1 MAKVQAKMATEVAL
15 DLVQASTAIKNLTS
29 AVSSSTSAWKAQ
41 EAYLR
46 SVGDS
51 AGAARAKYTGLG
63 EAMDAQRRK
72 IEALQDKQR
81 SMTSMTSESATKYL
95 KLKRQIDATQEA
107 MSKLDT
113 STEAGKAAEKSMQA
127 TIEQL
132 TAQQSKL
139 KVGTVDSAR
148 QYLNFGKQIDRAKA
162 KLASMAA
169 QRQRAAQQIAVEDS
183 GVKKLSSSMRVQEG
197 LVSATVERL
206 KAQGQSYQ
214 ALQTSLNGA
223 RQKLNSLTE
232 IQRREITLLNQTKQR
247 FGEDSEQ
254 YARNAT
260 RVQEL
265 GTKIQETRQRVSE
278 LNDQMKRTPS
288 GWLGRVSS
296 RLDSIQGKADRVST
310 SFGRIFGAT
319 AAANM
324 FTGALANIQGRL
336 VDLVKAGADY
346 NIEQNKMNATWS
358 TLTGSAKK
366 AGPMVDS
373 INKMSQAT
381 GQSVDVVNELEQGF
395 YHLHSS
401 KSQADSLTSSMLNM
415 ADAVGLNGDQIKAV
429 EQDMVHGMA
438 TGKITQGELNQIGQY
453 FPMIDEAMAKHFHT
467 SVAGMRQ
474 MAKAGKITSKDLQ
487 EVFTSLGN
495 GKYKE
500 AADNMMNSYFGVFRT
515 IRARTPQLVGDIT
528 KPFMKISNPFLKSVR
543 NWVNDK
549 STDTEFTR
557 LGNQMARSMNQ
568 IISAFGGSNISA
580 TKLMDNAIRGLTNG
594 VRRFGDIVASH
605 HTQIAN
611 FFQAFKAGSVAQAKL
626 FAAVFVDL
634 SKVLL
639 PVLDTMARFPK
650 TSAAL
655 ITSFLL
661 ASRAIR
667 TLQAGIKGLETLKA
681 TGELIKGFSERLRKI
696 PNKKTT
702 KVEAKTLSA
711 DRQITTTKDKIKL
724 LPNSKNTN
732 LTVSNAK
739 ANAQIVNTNRNL
751 SRIPRSKMIGVSA
764 NVINAERN
772 ITNVRTKI
780 NGVPK
785 TVQIIAKA
793 NTAGAASNINN
804 IGASSRRSANI
815 ARTSFGIIGSS
826 AKMASVGLDL
836 IGGPAGAIMLA
847 VQGFQ
852 LLYQH
857 SAKFRKFV
865 NGIVSGAMKVGKTL
879 VSGIGGAITKTVGFV
894 KNNWKEVGLYLVN
907 PVAGALNS
915 LYKHN
920 TRFRKFTN
928 DIVSSAKS
936 MASKAGRWFGN
947 MASSAG
953 KHISR
958 MAQSARRGWNNMNR
972 SAQQSSQR
980 QIRLHNQMAQRNQ
993 RSAQQMWTRLSR
1005 LCIQG
1010 WNQSNRLTRQG
1021 VQREIQAHR
1030 TMGTRVISFNTQLWN
1045 RSRQLFT
1052 KGWNDLRNST
1062 RNGTNRVNNEFNRM
1076 RITIGRH
1083 AQRAMTDASN
1093 HFRNGY
1099 RNIQNDTNRWGN
1111 QLGNLWNNTRNNIGN
1126 IGQILSQNSQ
1136 NIFKDMHGRLNDL
1149 TNNGLNQMSDFWHNR
1164 LTGIANI
1171 ITDVGG
1177 TIHNNF
1183 VNMLH
1188 NLAKPFEALINGIK
1202 DGVNWILDHVG
1213 GDGKL
1218 GGFTFNAF
1226 AAGSN
1231 GPIDKDQIAL
1241 LNDAPGSH
1249 YQEMV
1254 HRKATG
1260 ETFMLPAKRNMLFPL
1275 QQGDE
1280 VLDGE
1285 RAHKLA
1291 TMVQMPVPHAGG
1303 AIGNFFGG
1311 IFDKVGDM
1319 ADDAMDWVDK
1329 ALKNVVEFGTELFG
1343 HFVSKVAPKSSD
1355 SINLGLKSDLPGFYA
1370 RQLQAWMKK
1379 QLESMNADA
1388 QGYVS
1393 KEKFAQIARHAASL
1407 MHQTLS
1413 DGDIDHLYWQGN
1425 VESGDGANMG
1435 AGVDDH
1441 DGTGRPLGFYQ
1452 YKLRT
1457 WNSWAVPG
1465 HTKIMSILDQTM
1477 AVLNDSNWR
1486 SDLAPI
1492 GTRRGWGPTG
1502 HKMFANGGITT
1513 TPSIFGEAGA
1523 EMAIPLDTMKS
1534 TRAWQLMRQVVDYYA
1549 GSSNQNT
1556 QVVNQTDL
1564 TPLEKRFDEAL
1575 AQNQQLINL
1584 IDKLIGVTDS
1594 ANNPTARYRRTQHD
1608 INMAQAQSLGG

>member
-1 MAKVQAKMATEVAL
+1 MILMVAKVQARMATEVAL

-29 AVSSSTSAWKAQ
+29 AVSSATSSWKAQ

-95 KLKRQIDATQEA
+95 KLKKQIDATQEA

-127 TIEQL
+127 TIDQL

-162 KLASMAA
+162 KLSSMAA
-169 QRQRAAQQIAVEDS
+169 QQQRAAQQMAVEDS
-183 GVKKLSSSMRVQEG
+183 GVRKLSSSMRVQEG

-223 RQKLNSLTE
+223 RQKLSSLTE

-247 FGEDSEQ
+247 FGENSEQ

-568 IISAFGGSNISA
+568 IISAFGGSKISA

-611 FFQAFKAGSVAQAKL
+611 FFQAFKAGSAAQAKL

-655 ITSFLL
+655 VTSFLL
-661 ASRAIR
+661 ASRAVR
-667 TLQAGIKGLETLKA
+667 TLQAGIKGLETLKIA
-681 TGELIKGFSERLRKI
+681 SQAIGKFSSRVK
-696 PNKKTT
+696 
-702 KVEAKTLSA
+702 
-711 DRQITTTKDKIKL
+711 
-724 LPNSKNTN
+724 
-732 LTVSNAK
+732 
-739 ANAQIVNTNRNL
+739 
-751 SRIPRSKMIGVSA
+751 RIPTRHITKMQVD
-764 NVINAERN
+764 
-772 ITNVRTKI
+772 
-780 NGVPK
+780 
-785 TVQIIAKA
+785 
-793 NTAGAASNINN
+793 
-804 IGASSRRSANI
+804 GASSTRDLQNFSRRVDRIPKTKTTTLRANTSQ
-815 ARTSFGIIGSS
+815 AVSNVTRVGTASRTAATLSRSSFSIIGTS
-826 AKMASVGLDL
+826 ARIASTGLSL

-865 NGIVSGAMKVGKTL
+865 NGIVSSA
-879 VSGIGGAITKTVGFV
+879 
-894 KNNWKEVGLYLVN
+894 
-907 PVAGALNS
+907 
-915 LYKHN
+915 
-920 TRFRKFTN
+920 RK
-928 DIVSSAKS
+928 
-936 MASKAGRWFGN
+936 MASSVGRWFGN
-947 MASSAG
+947 MAKSAG
-953 KHISR
+953 KHINN
-958 MAQSARRGWNNMNR
+958 MARSAKRGWNQINR
-972 SAQQSSQR
+972 TSQQSSQR
-980 QIRLHNQMAQRNQ
+980 EIRLHNQMARRNQ
-993 RSAQQMWTRLSR
+993 QSARQMWNRLRRSWS
-1005 LCIQG
+1005 QG
-1010 WNQSNRLTRQG
+1010 WNRNNQLTRRG
-1021 VQREIQAHR
+1021 VQQQLQNHR
-1030 TMGTRVISFNTQLWN
+1030 LMSTRIILFNTQLW
-1045 RSRQLFT
+1045 RKSQQAFGRGWRYLQRSSRQ
-1052 KGWNDLRNST
+1052 
-1062 RNGTNRVNNEFNRM
+1062 GTNRVNNEFNRM
-1076 RITIGRH
+1076 RISVG
-1083 AQRAMTDASN
+1083 QRAEQAMRDASVR
-1093 HFRNGY
+1093 FRNGY
-1099 RNIQNDTNRWGN
+1099 RDIQTGTSNWRSRMGS
-1111 QLGNLWNNTRNNIGN
+1111 LWNNTRETIGNLANNIRSDSTN
-1126 IGQILSQNSQ
+1126 KFS
-1136 NIFKDMHGRLNDL
+1136 DMHGKLNDL
-1149 TNNGLNQMSDFWHNR
+1149 TNNGLNQMSSFWHDR

-1171 ITDVGG
+1171 ISNVGG
-1177 TIHNNF
+1177 TIHSNF

-1188 NLAKPFEALINGIK
+1188 GLAKPFEGLINGIK
-1202 DGVNWILDHVG
+1202 DGVNWILDKVG

-1226 AAGSN
+1226 AKGTN

-1241 LNDAPGSH
+1241 LNDAPGSN

-1291 TMVQMPVPHAGG
+1291 TMVQMPIPHAGG
-1303 AIGNFFGG
+1303 AVGDFFSGV
-1311 IFDKVGDM
+1311 FDKVGD
-1319 ADDAMDWVDK
+1319 AVDDAADWVDK
-1329 ALKNVVEFGTELFG
+1329 ALKNVVEFGTELFA
-1343 HFVSKVAPKSSD
+1343 HFVSKVSPKSSD
-1355 SINLGLKSDLPGFYA
+1355 SLNLGLKGDLPGFYA
-1370 RQLQAWMKK
+1370 RHLQAWIKK
-1379 QLESMNADA
+1379 QLEAMNADA

-1407 MHQTLS
+1407 MHQSLS

-1492 GTRRGWGPTG
+1492 GVKRGWGPTG
-1502 HKMFANGGITT
+1502 HKLFANGGIATV
-1513 TPSIFGEAGA
+1513 PSIFGEAGA

>member
-81 SMTSMTSESATKYL
+81 SMTSMTSESAAKYL

-113 STEAGKAAEKSMQA
+113 STEAGKTAEKSMQA

-169 QRQRAAQQIAVEDS
+169 QQQRAAQQMAVEDS
-183 GVKKLSSSMRVQEG
+183 GVRKLSSSMRVQEG

-247 FGEDSEQ
+247 FGENSEQ

-265 GTKIQETRQRVSE
+265 GTKIQETRQHISE
-278 LNDQMKRTPS
+278 LNEQMKRTPS

-515 IRARTPQLVGDIT
+515 IRARTPQLIGDIT
-528 KPFMKISNPFLKSVR
+528 KPFMSISNPFLKSVR

-580 TKLMDNAIRGLTNG
+580 TKLMDNAIRGLTSG

-611 FFQAFKAGSVAQAKL
+611 FFQAFKAGSAAQAKL

-655 ITSFLL
+655 VTSFLL
-661 ASRAIR
+661 ASRAVR
-667 TLQAGIKGLETLKA
+667 TLQAGIKGLETLKIA
-681 TGELIKGFSERLRKI
+681 SQAIGKFSSRVK
-696 PNKKTT
+696 
-702 KVEAKTLSA
+702 
-711 DRQITTTKDKIKL
+711 
-724 LPNSKNTN
+724 
-732 LTVSNAK
+732 
-739 ANAQIVNTNRNL
+739 
-751 SRIPRSKMIGVSA
+751 RIPTRHITKMQVD
-764 NVINAERN
+764 
-772 ITNVRTKI
+772 
-780 NGVPK
+780 
-785 TVQIIAKA
+785 
-793 NTAGAASNINN
+793 
-804 IGASSRRSANI
+804 GASSTRDLQNFSRRVDRIPKTKTTTLRANTSQ
-815 ARTSFGIIGSS
+815 AVSNVTRVGTASRTAATLSRSSFSIIGTS
-826 AKMASVGLDL
+826 ARIASTGLSL

-865 NGIVSGAMKVGKTL
+865 NGIVSGAMKAGKVL
-879 VSGIGGAITKTVGFV
+879 VSGIGGAVTKSISFV
-894 KNNWKEVGLYLVN
+894 KNNWKEIGLYLVN
-907 PVAGALNS
+907 PVAGAINS

-920 TRFRKFTN
+920 AKFRKFTN
-928 DIVSSAKS
+928 DIVNSAKS
-936 MASKAGRWFGN
+936 MAGKAGRWFGN
-947 MASSAG
+947 MAKSAG
-953 KHISR
+953 KHISN
-958 MAQSARRGWNNMNR
+958 MARSAKRGWNQINR
-972 SAQQSSQR
+972 TSQQSSQLE
-980 QIRLHNQMAQRNQ
+980 IRLHNQMARRNQ
-993 RSAQQMWTRLSR
+993 QSARQMWNRLRRSWS
-1005 LCIQG
+1005 QG
-1010 WNQSNRLTRQG
+1010 WNRNNQLTRRG
-1021 VQREIQAHR
+1021 VQQQLQNHR
-1030 TMGTRVISFNTQLWN
+1030 LMSTRIILFNTQLW
-1045 RSRQLFT
+1045 RKSQQAFGRGWRYLQRSSRQ
-1052 KGWNDLRNST
+1052 
-1062 RNGTNRVNNEFNRM
+1062 GTNWVNNEFNRM
-1076 RITIGRH
+1076 RISVG
-1083 AQRAMTDASN
+1083 QRAEQAMRDASVR
-1093 HFRNGY
+1093 FRNGY
-1099 RNIQNDTNRWGN
+1099 RDIQTGTSNWRSRMGS
-1111 QLGNLWNNTRNNIGN
+1111 LWNNTRETIGNLANNIRSDSTN
-1126 IGQILSQNSQ
+1126 KFS
-1136 NIFKDMHGRLNDL
+1136 DMHGKLNDL
-1149 TNNGLNQMSDFWHNR
+1149 TNNGLNQMSSFWHDR
-1164 LTGIANI
+1164 LTGIADI
-1171 ITDVGG
+1171 ISNVGG
-1177 TIHNNF
+1177 TIHSNF

-1188 NLAKPFEALINGIK
+1188 GLAKPFEGLINGIK
-1202 DGVNWILDHVG
+1202 DGVNWILDKVG

-1226 AAGSN
+1226 AKGTN

-1285 RAHKLA
+1285 RSHKLA
-1291 TMVQMPVPHAGG
+1291 NMIKMPVPHAGG
-1303 AIGNFFGG
+1303 AIGNFFGN
-1311 IFDKVGDM
+1311 IFDKVGDA

-1329 ALKNVVEFGTELFG
+1329 ALKNIVEFGAELFG
-1343 HFVSKVAPKSSD
+1343 HFVSKVSPKSSD
-1355 SINLGLKSDLPGFYA
+1355 SLNLGLKGDLPGFYA
-1370 RQLQAWMKK
+1370 RHLQAWMKK
-1379 QLESMNADA
+1379 QLEAMNADA

-1407 MHQTLS
+1407 MHQSLS

-1452 YKLRT
+1452 YKLKT

-1465 HTKIMSILDQTM
+1465 YTKIMSILDQTM
-1477 AVLNDSNWR
+1477 AVLNDSDWR

-1502 HKMFANGGITT
+1502 HKMFADGGIAT

-1608 INMAQAQSLGG
+1608 INMAQAQSLGGY

>member
-29 AVSSSTSAWKAQ
+29 AVSSSTSAWKSQ

-95 KLKRQIDATQEA
+95 KLKKQIDATQEA

-127 TIEQL
+127 TIDQL

-162 KLASMAA
+162 KLSSMAA
-169 QRQRAAQQIAVEDS
+169 QQQRAAQQMAVEDS
-183 GVKKLSSSMRVQEG
+183 GVRKLSSSMRVQEG

-247 FGEDSEQ
+247 FGENSEQ

-515 IRARTPQLVGDIT
+515 IRARTPQLIGDIT
-528 KPFMKISNPFLKSVR
+528 KPFMSISNPFLKSVR

-655 ITSFLL
+655 VTSFLL
-661 ASRAIR
+661 ASRAVR
-667 TLQAGIKGLETLKA
+667 TLQAGIKGLETLKIA
-681 TGELIKGFSERLRKI
+681 
-696 PNKKTT
+696 
-702 KVEAKTLSA
+702 
-711 DRQITTTKDKIKL
+711 
-724 LPNSKNTN
+724 SKAIGKFGSR
-732 LTVSNAK
+732 VK
-739 ANAQIVNTNRNL
+739 
-751 SRIPRSKMIGVSA
+751 RIPTRHVTKMQVD
-764 NVINAERN
+764 
-772 ITNVRTKI
+772 
-780 NGVPK
+780 
-785 TVQIIAKA
+785 
-793 NTAGAASNINN
+793 
-804 IGASSRRSANI
+804 GASSTRDLQSFSRRVDRIPKTKTTTLRANTSQ
-815 ARTSFGIIGSS
+815 AVSNVTRVGTASRTAATLSRSSFSIIGTS
-826 AKMASVGLDL
+826 ARIASTGLSL

-865 NGIVSGAMKVGKTL
+865 NGIVSGARKM
-879 VSGIGGAITKTVGFV
+879 
-894 KNNWKEVGLYLVN
+894 
-907 PVAGALNS
+907 AGN
-915 LYKHN
+915 
-920 TRFRKFTN
+920 
-928 DIVSSAKS
+928 V
-936 MASKAGRWFGN
+936 GRWFVN
-947 MASSAG
+947 MAKSAG
-953 KHISR
+953 KHISN
-958 MAQSARRGWNNMNR
+958 MARSAKRGWNQMNR
-972 SAQQSSQR
+972 TSQQSSQR
-980 QIRLHNQMAQRNQ
+980 EIRLHNQMARRNQ
-993 RSAQQMWTRLSR
+993 QSARQMWNRLRRSWF
-1005 LCIQG
+1005 QG
-1010 WNQSNRLTRQG
+1010 WNRNNQLTRRG
-1021 VQREIQAHR
+1021 VQQQLQNHR
-1030 TMGTRVISFNTQLWN
+1030 LMSTRIILFNTQLW
-1045 RSRQLFT
+1045 RKSQQAFGRGWRYLQRSSRQ
-1052 KGWNDLRNST
+1052 
-1062 RNGTNRVNNEFNRM
+1062 GTNRVNNEFNRM
-1076 RITIGRH
+1076 RISVG
-1083 AQRAMTDASN
+1083 QRAEQAMRDASVR
-1093 HFRNGY
+1093 FRNGY
-1099 RNIQNDTNRWGN
+1099 RDIQTGTSNWRSRMGS
-1111 QLGNLWNNTRNNIGN
+1111 LWNNTRETIGNLANNIRSDSTN
-1126 IGQILSQNSQ
+1126 KFS
-1136 NIFKDMHGRLNDL
+1136 DMHGKLNDL
-1149 TNNGLNQMSDFWHNR
+1149 TNNGLNQMSSFWHDR
-1164 LTGIANI
+1164 LTGIADI
-1171 ITDVGG
+1171 ISNVGG
-1177 TIHNNF
+1177 TIHSNF

-1188 NLAKPFEALINGIK
+1188 GLAKPFEGLINGIK
-1202 DGVNWILDHVG
+1202 DGVNWILDKVG

-1226 AAGSN
+1226 AKGTN

-1241 LNDAPGSH
+1241 LNDANGSN

-1254 HRKATG
+1254 HRKSTG
-1260 ETFMLPAKRNMLFPL
+1260 ETFMLPAKRNILFPL

-1291 TMVQMPVPHAGG
+1291 TMIQMPIPHAGG
-1303 AIGNFFGG
+1303 AVGSFFSG
-1311 IFDKVGDM
+1311 IFNSVGD
-1319 ADDAMDWVDK
+1319 AVDDAMDWVDK
-1329 ALKNVVEFGTELFG
+1329 ALKNVVEFGTEMFS
-1343 HFVSKVAPKSSD
+1343 HFVAKVSPKSTD
-1355 SINLGLKSDLPGFYA
+1355 SVNNGLKVNLPGFYA
-1370 RQLQAWMKK
+1370 RHLQAWLKK
-1379 QLESMNADA
+1379 QLEQMQDDNGDAITPEMIRKAAAKVHEHVTDSEIQRIINVAVHESNNRSKGVENDWDSNAKA
-1388 QGYVS
+1388 GTPS
-1393 KEKFAQIARHAASL
+1393 K
-1407 MHQTLS
+1407 
-1413 DGDIDHLYWQGN
+1413 
-1425 VESGDGANMG
+1425 
-1435 AGVDDH
+1435 GVLQFIQPTFDK
-1441 DGTGRPLGFYQ
+1441 Y
-1452 YKLRT
+1452 
-1457 WNSWAVPG
+1457 AVKG
-1465 HTKIMSILDQTM
+1465 HHNIWKAFDQVL
-1477 AVLNDSNWR
+1477 ALLNDSNWR
-1486 SDLAPI
+1486 SDI
-1492 GTRRGWGPTG
+1492 HTGGWGPTG
-1502 HKMFANGGITT
+1502 APRGFANGGIAT

-1608 INMAQAQSLGG
+1608 INMAQAQSLGGY

>member
-81 SMTSMTSESATKYL
+81 SMTSMTSESAAKYL
-95 KLKRQIDATQEA
+95 KLKKQIDATQEA

-139 KVGTVDSAR
+139 NVGTVDSAR

-169 QRQRAAQQIAVEDS
+169 QQQRAAQQMAVEDS

-223 RQKLNSLTE
+223 RQKLSSLTE
-232 IQRREITLLNQTKQR
+232 IQRREIALLDQTKQR
-247 FGEDSEQ
+247 FGENSEQ

-265 GTKIQETRQRVSE
+265 GTKIQETRQRISE
-278 LNDQMKRTPS
+278 LNEQMRRTPS
-288 GWLGRVSS
+288 GWLGKVSS

-324 FTGALANIQGRL
+324 FTSALANVQGRL

-346 NIEQNKMNATWS
+346 NVEQNKMNATWS

-381 GQSVDVVNELEQGF
+381 GQSVDIVNELEQGF

-415 ADAVGLNGDQIKAV
+415 ADAVGLSGDQIKAV

-515 IRARTPQLVGDIT
+515 IRSRTPQLIGDIT
-528 KPFMKISNPFLKSVR
+528 KPFMSISNPFLKSVR

-549 STDTEFTR
+549 STDAEFTR

-568 IISAFGGSNISA
+568 IISAFGGSNISS
-580 TKLMDNAIRGLTNG
+580 TKLMDNAIRGLTDG

-611 FFQAFKAGSVAQAKL
+611 FFKAFKAGSAAQAKL

-634 SKVLL
+634 SKVML

-661 ASRAIR
+661 ASRAVR
-667 TLQAGIKGLETLKA
+667 TLQAGIKGLETLKIA
-681 TGELIKGFSERLRKI
+681 SQAIGNFSNRVKRI
-696 PNKKTT
+696 PNRHVT
-702 KVEAKTLSA
+702 KMQV
-711 DRQITTTKDKIKL
+711 D
-724 LPNSKNTN
+724 
-732 LTVSNAK
+732 
-739 ANAQIVNTNRNL
+739 
-751 SRIPRSKMIGVSA
+751 
-764 NVINAERN
+764 
-772 ITNVRTKI
+772 
-780 NGVPK
+780 
-785 TVQIIAKA
+785 
-793 NTAGAASNINN
+793 
-804 IGASSRRSANI
+804 GASSTRDLQNFSRRVDRIPKAKTTTLHANTSQ
-815 ARTSFGIIGSS
+815 AVTNVTRVGTASRTAATLSRTSFSIIGTS
-826 AKMASVGLDL
+826 ARIASTGLSL
-836 IGGPAGAIMLA
+836 IGGPAGAIML
-847 VQGFQ
+847 VIQGFQ

-865 NGIVSGAMKVGKTL
+865 DGIAN
-879 VSGIGGAITKTVGFV
+879 A
-894 KNNWKEVGLYLVN
+894 
-907 PVAGALNS
+907 
-915 LYKHN
+915 
-920 TRFRKFTN
+920 
-928 DIVSSAKS
+928 AKS
-936 MASKAGRWFGN
+936 MAGKVGRWFGN
-947 MASSAG
+947 MATSAG
-953 KHISR
+953 KHINR
-958 MAQSARRGWNNMNR
+958 MAQSAKRGWNNMNR
-972 SAQQSSQR
+972 TSQQSSQR
-980 QIRLHNQMAQRNQ
+980 EIRLHNQMAQRNQ
-993 RSAQQMWTRLSR
+993 RAAQQMWSRLSR
-1005 LCIQG
+1005 SWLQG
-1010 WNQSNRLTRQG
+1010 WNLNNRLTRQG
-1021 VQREIQAHR
+1021 VQQQIQQHR
-1030 TMGTRVISFNTQLWN
+1030 TMSTRIAVFNTQLWN
-1045 RSRQLFT
+1045 RSRQAFT

-1062 RNGTNRVNNEFNRM
+1062 RNGTNNINNEFNRM
-1076 RITIGRH
+1076 KVAVG
-1083 AQRAMTDASN
+1083 QRAQQAMNDAKN
-1093 HFRNGY
+1093 HFQRGY
-1099 RNIQNDTNRWGN
+1099 SDIKSNTSGWRGDMANIWSDARGKISNIADNLRGDATNKF
-1111 QLGNLWNNTRNNIGN
+1111 
-1126 IGQILSQNSQ
+1126 S
-1136 NIFKDMHGRLNDL
+1136 DMHSKLNDL
-1149 TNNGLNQMSDFWHNR
+1149 TNGGLGKMEDAWHNR
-1164 LTGIANI
+1164 LEGIAEVVTNS
-1171 ITDVGG
+1171 GG
-1177 TIHNNF
+1177 HIFNQFKN
-1183 VNMLH
+1183 VLN
-1188 NLAKPFEALINGIK
+1188 NLAKPFESLINGIK

-1218 GGFTFNAF
+1218 GSFSFPGFANGT
-1226 AAGSN
+1226 N
-1231 GPIDKDQIAL
+1231 GPIEKDQLAL

-1254 HRKATG
+1254 HRASTG

-1275 QQGDE
+1275 QKGDE

-1285 RAHKLA
+1285 RSHQLA
-1291 TMVQMPVPHAGG
+1291 TMIQMPIPHANG
-1303 AIGNFFGG
+1303 AIGDFFSGLWNG
-1311 IFDKVGDM
+1311 AKELEDIAED
-1319 ADDAMDWVDK
+1319 
-1329 ALKNVVEFGTELFG
+1329 ALKNVVGFGKSLFT
-1343 HFVSKVAPKSSD
+1343 HFVANVTPKSTD
-1355 SINLGLKSDLPGFYA
+1355 SLNGGLKLNLPGFYA
-1370 RQLQAWMKK
+1370 EHLKEWMKK
-1379 QLESMNADA
+1379 QLDDLGSDTPKNGNWAPVVKKALRKNGLPDSEAYVNAWLKQIQTESGGNPKAV
-1388 QGYVS
+1388 QGN
-1393 KEKFAQIARHAASL
+1393 I
-1407 MHQTLS
+1407 
-1413 DGDIDHLYWQGN
+1413 GDIN
-1425 VESGDGANMG
+1425 NATGDLAKGLVQTISATFN
-1435 AGVDDH
+1435 A
-1441 DGTGRPLGFYQ
+1441 
-1452 YKLRT
+1452 YKF
-1457 WNSWAVPG
+1457 PG
-1465 HTKIMSILDQTM
+1465 HGNIFNGYDNL
-1477 AVLNDSNWR
+1477 
-1486 SDLAPI
+1486 LAGIAYAKAKYGASGMLSVI
-1492 GTRRGWGPTG
+1492 GHG
-1502 HKMFANGGITT
+1502 HGYANGGIAT

-1534 TRAWQLMRQVVDYYA
+1534 TRAWQLMKQVVDYYA
-1549 GSSNQNT
+1549 GSSNQST

-1564 TPLEKRFDEAL
+1564 TPLEKRFDAAL
-1575 AQNQQLINL
+1575 AQNQQLISL
-1584 IDKLIGVTDS
+1584 IEQLIGVADS
-1594 ANNPTARYRRTQHD
+1594 ANNPTARYRRTQRD
-1608 INMAQAQSLGG
+1608 INLAQAQSLTGI

>member
-51 AGAARAKYTGLG
+51 AGAARAKYNGLG

-81 SMTSMTSESATKYL
+81 SMTSMTSESAAKYL
-95 KLKRQIDATQEA
+95 KLKKQIDATQEA

-139 KVGTVDSAR
+139 NVGTVDSAR

-169 QRQRAAQQIAVEDS
+169 QQQRAAQQMAVEDS

-223 RQKLNSLTE
+223 RQKLSSLTE
-232 IQRREITLLNQTKQR
+232 IQRREIALLDQTKQR
-247 FGEDSEQ
+247 FGENSEQ

-265 GTKIQETRQRVSE
+265 GTKIQETRQRISE
-278 LNDQMKRTPS
+278 LNEQMRRTPS
-288 GWLGRVSS
+288 GWLGKVSS

-324 FTGALANIQGRL
+324 FTGALANVQGRL

-381 GQSVDVVNELEQGF
+381 GQSVDIVNELEQGF

-415 ADAVGLNGDQIKAV
+415 ADAVGLSGDQIKAV

-515 IRARTPQLVGDIT
+515 IRSRTPQLIGDIT
-528 KPFMKISNPFLKSVR
+528 KPFMSISNPFLKSVR

-549 STDTEFTR
+549 STDAEFTR

-568 IISAFGGSNISA
+568 IISAFGGSNISS

-611 FFQAFKAGSVAQAKL
+611 FFKAFKAGSAAQAKL

-634 SKVLL
+634 SKVML

-661 ASRAIR
+661 ASRAVR
-667 TLQAGIKGLETLKA
+667 TLQAGIKGLETLKIA
-681 TGELIKGFSERLRKI
+681 SQAIGNFSNRVKRI
-696 PNKKTT
+696 PNRHVT
-702 KVEAKTLSA
+702 KMQVDGASSTRDLQNFSRRV
-711 DRQITTTKDKIKL
+711 D
-724 LPNSKNTN
+724 
-732 LTVSNAK
+732 
-739 ANAQIVNTNRNL
+739 
-751 SRIPRSKMIGVSA
+751 RIPRSK
-764 NVINAERN
+764 
-772 ITNVRTKI
+772 TTTVR
-780 NGVPK
+780 
-785 TVQIIAKA
+785 A
-793 NTAGAASNINN
+793 NTTAATNN
-804 IGASSRRSANI
+804 IQKVGTT
-815 ARTSFGIIGSS
+815 ARTASITSKLSFATIGTA
-826 AKMASVGLDL
+826 AKT
-836 IGGPAGAIMLA
+836 AGTTISLAFRANPLGMIVTGVQLAIA
-847 VQGFQ
+847 AFQ
-852 LLYQH
+852 FLYQH
-857 SAKFRKFV
+857 SAKFRKFT
-865 NGIVSGAMKVGKTL
+865 NGIV
-879 VSGIGGAITKTVGFV
+879 
-894 KNNWKEVGLYLVN
+894 N
-907 PVAGALNS
+907 
-915 LYKHN
+915 
-920 TRFRKFTN
+920 
-928 DIVSSAKS
+928 SAKS
-936 MASKAGRWFGN
+936 MAGKVGRWFGN

-953 KHISR
+953 KHINR
-958 MAQSARRGWNNMNR
+958 MAQSAKRGWNNMNR
-972 SAQQSSQR
+972 TSQQSSQR
-980 QIRLHNQMAQRNQ
+980 EIRLHNQMAQRNQ
-993 RSAQQMWTRLSR
+993 RAAQQMWSRLSR
-1005 LCIQG
+1005 SWIQG
-1010 WNQSNRLTRQG
+1010 WNLNNRLTRQG
-1021 VQREIQAHR
+1021 VQQQIQQHR
-1030 TMGTRVISFNTQLWN
+1030 TMSTRIAVFNTQLWN
-1045 RSRQLFT
+1045 RSRQAFT

-1062 RNGTNRVNNEFNRM
+1062 RNGTNNINNEFNRM
-1076 RITIGRH
+1076 KVAVG
-1083 AQRAMTDASN
+1083 QRAQQAMNDAKN
-1093 HFRNGY
+1093 HFQRGY
-1099 RNIQNDTNRWGN
+1099 SDIKSNTSGWRGDMANIWSDTRGKISNIAD
-1111 QLGNLWNNTRNNIGN
+1111 NLRGDATNKFSN
-1126 IGQILSQNSQ
+1126 
-1136 NIFKDMHGRLNDL
+1136 MHSKLNDL
-1149 TNNGLNQMSDFWHNR
+1149 TNGGLGKMEDAWHNR
-1164 LTGIANI
+1164 LEGIAEVVTNS
-1171 ITDVGG
+1171 GG
-1177 TIHNNF
+1177 HIFNQFKN
-1183 VNMLH
+1183 VLN
-1188 NLAKPFEALINGIK
+1188 NLAKPFESLINGIK

-1218 GGFTFNAF
+1218 GSFSFPGFANGT
-1226 AAGSN
+1226 N
-1231 GPIDKDQIAL
+1231 GPIEKDQLAL

-1254 HRKATG
+1254 HRASTG

-1275 QQGDE
+1275 QKGDE

-1285 RAHKLA
+1285 RSHKLA
-1291 TMVQMPVPHAGG
+1291 TMMQMPIPHANG
-1303 AIGNFFGG
+1303 AIGDFFSGLWNG
-1311 IFDKVGDM
+1311 AKELEDIAED
-1319 ADDAMDWVDK
+1319 
-1329 ALKNVVEFGTELFG
+1329 ALKNVVGFGKSLFT
-1343 HFVSKVAPKSSD
+1343 HFVANVTPKSTD
-1355 SINLGLKSDLPGFYA
+1355 SLNGGLKLNLPGFYA
-1370 RQLQAWMKK
+1370 EHLKEWMKK
-1379 QLESMNADA
+1379 QLDDLGSDTPKNGNWAPVVKKALRKNGLPDSEAYVNAWLKQIQTESGGNPKAV
-1388 QGYVS
+1388 QGN
-1393 KEKFAQIARHAASL
+1393 I
-1407 MHQTLS
+1407 
-1413 DGDIDHLYWQGN
+1413 GDIN
-1425 VESGDGANMG
+1425 NATGDLAKGLVQTISATFN
-1435 AGVDDH
+1435 A
-1441 DGTGRPLGFYQ
+1441 
-1452 YKLRT
+1452 YKF
-1457 WNSWAVPG
+1457 PG
-1465 HTKIMSILDQTM
+1465 HGNIFNGYDNL
-1477 AVLNDSNWR
+1477 
-1486 SDLAPI
+1486 LAGIAYAKAKYGASGMLSVI
-1492 GTRRGWGPTG
+1492 GHG
-1502 HKMFANGGITT
+1502 HGYANGGIAT

-1534 TRAWQLMRQVVDYYA
+1534 TRAWQLMKQVVDYYA
-1549 GSSNQNT
+1549 GSSNQST

-1564 TPLEKRFDEAL
+1564 TPLEKRFDAAL

-1584 IDKLIGVTDS
+1584 IEQLIGVTDS
-1594 ANNPTARYRRTQHD
+1594 ANNPTARYRRTQRD
-1608 INMAQAQSLGG
+1608 INLAQAQSLTGI

>member
-46 SVGDS
+46 SVGDY
-51 AGAARAKYTGLG
+51 AGAARAKYNGLG

-81 SMTSMTSESATKYL
+81 SMTSMTSESAAKYL

-113 STEAGKAAEKSMQA
+113 STKAGKAAEKSMQA
-127 TIEQL
+127 TIEEL

-148 QYLNFGKQIDRAKA
+148 QYLNFGKQIDLAKA

-169 QRQRAAQQIAVEDS
+169 QQQRAAQQMAVEDS

-223 RQKLNSLTE
+223 RQKLSSLTE
-232 IQRREITLLNQTKQR
+232 IQRREIALLDQTKQR
-247 FGEDSEQ
+247 FGENSEQ

-265 GTKIQETRQRVSE
+265 GTKIQETRQRISE
-278 LNDQMKRTPS
+278 LNEQMRRTPS
-288 GWLGRVSS
+288 GWLGKVSS
-296 RLDSIQGKADRVST
+296 RLDSIQGKADRVSV

-324 FTGALANIQGRL
+324 FTGALANVQGRL

-346 NIEQNKMNATWS
+346 NVEQNKMNATWS

-381 GQSVDVVNELEQGF
+381 GQSVDIVNELEQGF

-415 ADAVGLNGDQIKAV
+415 ADAVGLSGDQIKAV

-515 IRARTPQLVGDIT
+515 IRSRTPQLIGDIT
-528 KPFMKISNPFLKSVR
+528 KPFMSISNPFLKSVR

-549 STDTEFTR
+549 STDAEFTR

-568 IISAFGGSNISA
+568 IISAFGGSNISS

-611 FFQAFKAGSVAQAKL
+611 FFKAFKAGSAAQAKL

-634 SKVLL
+634 SKVML

-661 ASRAIR
+661 ASRAVR
-667 TLQAGIKGLETLKA
+667 TLQAGIKGLETLKIA
-681 TGELIKGFSERLRKI
+681 SQAIGNFSNRVKRI
-696 PNKKTT
+696 PNRHVT
-702 KVEAKTLSA
+702 KMQV
-711 DRQITTTKDKIKL
+711 D
-724 LPNSKNTN
+724 
-732 LTVSNAK
+732 
-739 ANAQIVNTNRNL
+739 
-751 SRIPRSKMIGVSA
+751 
-764 NVINAERN
+764 
-772 ITNVRTKI
+772 
-780 NGVPK
+780 
-785 TVQIIAKA
+785 
-793 NTAGAASNINN
+793 
-804 IGASSRRSANI
+804 GASSTRDLQNFSRRVDRIPKAKTTTLHANTSQ
-815 ARTSFGIIGSS
+815 AVTNVTRVGTASRTAATLSRTSFSIIGTS
-826 AKMASVGLDL
+826 ARIASTGLGL

-865 NGIVSGAMKVGKTL
+865 DGIV
-879 VSGIGGAITKTVGFV
+879 
-894 KNNWKEVGLYLVN
+894 N
-907 PVAGALNS
+907 
-915 LYKHN
+915 
-920 TRFRKFTN
+920 
-928 DIVSSAKS
+928 SAKS
-936 MASKAGRWFGN
+936 MAGKVGRWFGN
-947 MASSAG
+947 FAKNASKNITSTVKSWQRGWKNMNKQSQRSTQQEMRYHQRLAKEAQRQHTRMWNSTKKEAVRGWSQLNQRAARGVQQQIRQHQQMAKREQALHNRMWATTKKSFISGWNGLRTSTKNGVARINGHFDNMKQTVTKHAHEAMQNAG
-953 KHISR
+953 NHFKNGYNDIK
-958 MAQSARRGWNNMNR
+958 AQSGNWRDKMAGLWGNAKDKIGGLADNIR
-972 SAQQSSQR
+972 S
-980 QIRLHNQMAQRNQ
+980 
-993 RSAQQMWTRLSR
+993 
-1005 LCIQG
+1005 
-1010 WNQSNRLTRQG
+1010 
-1021 VQREIQAHR
+1021 
-1030 TMGTRVISFNTQLWN
+1030 
-1045 RSRQLFT
+1045 
-1052 KGWNDLRNST
+1052 NST
-1062 RNGTNRVNNEFNRM
+1062 NKF
-1076 RITIGRH
+1076 
-1083 AQRAMTDASN
+1083 S
-1093 HFRNGY
+1093 
-1099 RNIQNDTNRWGN
+1099 
-1111 QLGNLWNNTRNNIGN
+1111 
-1126 IGQILSQNSQ
+1126 
-1136 NIFKDMHGRLNDL
+1136 DMHSKLNDL
-1149 TNNGLNQMSDFWHNR
+1149 TDGGLGKMEDAWHNR
-1164 LTGIANI
+1164 LESIAGVI
-1171 ITDVGG
+1171 SSSGKHIWQQ
-1177 TIHNNF
+1177 F
-1183 VNMLH
+1183 VDLLTT
-1188 NLAKPFEALINGIK
+1188 LAKPFKDLINDIIEGI
-1202 DGVNWILDHVG
+1202 NWVLDHVG

-1218 GGFTFNAF
+1218 GKFEFSF
-1226 AAGSN
+1226 GSYAT
-1231 GPIDKDQIAL
+1231 GTPDGGILHDQVAL
-1241 LNDAPGSH
+1241 LNDGNGPH

-1254 HRKATG
+1254 HRASTG

-1275 QQGDE
+1275 QKGDE

-1285 RAHKLA
+1285 RSHKLA
-1291 TMVQMPVPHAGG
+1291 TMMQMPIPHANG
-1303 AIGNFFGG
+1303 AIGDFFSGLWNG
-1311 IFDKVGDM
+1311 AKELEDIAED
-1319 ADDAMDWVDK
+1319 
-1329 ALKNVVEFGTELFG
+1329 ALKNVVGFGKSLFT
-1343 HFVSKVAPKSSD
+1343 HFIANVTPKSTD
-1355 SINLGLKSDLPGFYA
+1355 SLNSGLKFNLPGFFA
-1370 RQLQAWMKK
+1370 EHLKNWLKK
-1379 QLESMNADA
+1379 QLDDIHSADSPA
-1388 QGYVS
+1388 GTMS
-1393 KEKFAQIARHAASL
+1393 KEAFAKAARRAAQSL
-1407 MHQTLS
+1407 GQS
-1413 DGDIDHLYWQGN
+1413 ISSGDIDHLYWQAFT
-1425 VESGDGANMG
+1425 ESSVNPAQNGGY
-1435 AGVDDH
+1435 DDH
-1441 DGTGRPLGFYQ
+1441 DGTGLPIGLFQFKRS
-1452 YKLRT
+1452 T
-1457 WNSWAVPG
+1457 WNAAVRAMG
-1465 HTKIMSILDQTM
+1465 GKHNNIHSAVDQIA
-1477 AVLNDSNWR
+1477 AVLADRTWR
-1486 SDLAPI
+1486 SDFPPI
-1492 GTRRGWGPTG
+1492 GVKRGWTPHGY
-1502 HKMFANGGITT
+1502 ANGGIATE
-1513 TPSIFGEAGA
+1513 PSIFGEAGA

-1549 GSSNQNT
+1549 GSSNQST

-1564 TPLEKRFDEAL
+1564 TPLEKRFDAAL
-1575 AQNQQLINL
+1575 AQNQQLISL
-1584 IDKLIGVTDS
+1584 IEQLIGVTDS
-1594 ANNPTARYRRTQHD
+1594 ANNPTARYRRTQRD
-1608 INMAQAQSLGG
+1608 INLAQAQSLTGI

>member
-51 AGAARAKYTGLG
+51 AGAARAKYNGLG

-81 SMTSMTSESATKYL
+81 SMTSMTSESAAKYL
-95 KLKRQIDATQEA
+95 KLKKQIDATQEA

-139 KVGTVDSAR
+139 KVGTADSAR
-148 QYLNFGKQIDRAKA
+148 QYLNFGKQIDLAKA

-169 QRQRAAQQIAVEDS
+169 QQQRAAQQMAVEDS

-223 RQKLNSLTE
+223 RQKLSSLTE
-232 IQRREITLLNQTKQR
+232 IQRREIALLDQTKQR
-247 FGEDSEQ
+247 FGENSEQ

-265 GTKIQETRQRVSE
+265 GTKIQETRQRISE
-278 LNDQMKRTPS
+278 LNEQMRRTPS
-288 GWLGRVSS
+288 GWLGKVSS
-296 RLDSIQGKADRVST
+296 RLDSIQGKADRVSV

-324 FTGALANIQGRL
+324 FTGALANVQGRL

-346 NIEQNKMNATWS
+346 NVEQNKMNATWS

-381 GQSVDVVNELEQGF
+381 GQSVDIVNELEQGF

-415 ADAVGLNGDQIKAV
+415 ADAVGLSGDQIKAV

-515 IRARTPQLVGDIT
+515 IRARTPQLIGDIT
-528 KPFMKISNPFLKSVR
+528 KPFMSISNPFLKSVR

-549 STDTEFTR
+549 STDAEFTR

-568 IISAFGGSNISA
+568 IISAFGGSNISS

-594 VRRFGDIVASH
+594 VQQFGNIVASH

-611 FFQAFKAGSVAQAKL
+611 FFKAFKAGSAAQAKL

-634 SKVLL
+634 SKVML

-661 ASRAIR
+661 ASRAVR
-667 TLQAGIKGLETLKA
+667 TLQAGIKGLETLKIA
-681 TGELIKGFSERLRKI
+681 SQAIGNFSNSVKRI
-696 PNKKTT
+696 PNRHVT
-702 KVEAKTLSA
+702 KMQV
-711 DRQITTTKDKIKL
+711 D
-724 LPNSKNTN
+724 
-732 LTVSNAK
+732 
-739 ANAQIVNTNRNL
+739 
-751 SRIPRSKMIGVSA
+751 
-764 NVINAERN
+764 
-772 ITNVRTKI
+772 
-780 NGVPK
+780 
-785 TVQIIAKA
+785 
-793 NTAGAASNINN
+793 
-804 IGASSRRSANI
+804 GASSTRDLQNFSRRVDRIPKAKTTTLHANTSQ
-815 ARTSFGIIGSS
+815 AVTNVTRVGTASRTAATLSRTSFSIIGTS
-826 AKMASVGLDL
+826 ARIASTGLGL

-865 NGIVSGAMKVGKTL
+865 DGIAN
-879 VSGIGGAITKTVGFV
+879 A
-894 KNNWKEVGLYLVN
+894 
-907 PVAGALNS
+907 
-915 LYKHN
+915 
-920 TRFRKFTN
+920 
-928 DIVSSAKS
+928 AKS
-936 MASKAGRWFGN
+936 MAGKVGRWFGN
-947 MASSAG
+947 MATSAG
-953 KHISR
+953 KHINR
-958 MAQSARRGWNNMNR
+958 MAQSAKRGWNNMNR
-972 SAQQSSQR
+972 TSQQSSQR
-980 QIRLHNQMAQRNQ
+980 EIRLHNQMAQRNQ
-993 RSAQQMWTRLSR
+993 RAAQQMWSRLSR
-1005 LCIQG
+1005 SWLQG
-1010 WNQSNRLTRQG
+1010 WNLNNRLTRQG
-1021 VQREIQAHR
+1021 VQQQIQQHR
-1030 TMGTRVISFNTQLWN
+1030 TMSTRIAVFNTQLWN
-1045 RSRQLFT
+1045 RSRQAFT

-1062 RNGTNRVNNEFNRM
+1062 RNGTNDINNEFNRM
-1076 RITIGRH
+1076 KVAVG
-1083 AQRAMTDASN
+1083 QRAQQAMNDAKN
-1093 HFRNGY
+1093 HFQRGY
-1099 RNIQNDTNRWGN
+1099 SDIKSNTSGWRGDMANIWSDTRGKISNIAD
-1111 QLGNLWNNTRNNIGN
+1111 NLRGDATNKF
-1126 IGQILSQNSQ
+1126 S
-1136 NIFKDMHGRLNDL
+1136 DMHSKLNDL
-1149 TNNGLNQMSDFWHNR
+1149 TNGGLGKMEDAWHNR
-1164 LTGIANI
+1164 LEGIAEVVTNS
-1171 ITDVGG
+1171 GG
-1177 TIHNNF
+1177 HIFNQFKN
-1183 VNMLH
+1183 VLN
-1188 NLAKPFEALINGIK
+1188 NLAKPFESLINGIK

-1218 GGFTFNAF
+1218 GSFSFPGFANGT
-1226 AAGSN
+1226 N
-1231 GPIDKDQIAL
+1231 GPIEKDQLAL

-1254 HRKATG
+1254 HRASTG

-1275 QQGDE
+1275 QKGDE

-1285 RAHKLA
+1285 RSHQLA
-1291 TMVQMPVPHAGG
+1291 TMMQMPIPHANG
-1303 AIGNFFGG
+1303 AIGDFFSGLWNG
-1311 IFDKVGDM
+1311 AKELEDIAED
-1319 ADDAMDWVDK
+1319 
-1329 ALKNVVEFGTELFG
+1329 ALKNVVGFGKSLFT
-1343 HFVSKVAPKSSD
+1343 HFIANVTPKSTD
-1355 SINLGLKSDLPGFYA
+1355 SLNSGLKFNLPGFFA
-1370 RQLQAWMKK
+1370 EHLKNWLKK
-1379 QLESMNADA
+1379 QLDDIHSADSPA
-1388 QGYVS
+1388 GTMS
-1393 KEKFAQIARHAASL
+1393 KEAFAKAARRAAQSL
-1407 MHQTLS
+1407 GQS
-1413 DGDIDHLYWQGN
+1413 ISSGDIDHLYWQAFT
-1425 VESGDGANMG
+1425 ESSVNPAQNGGY
-1435 AGVDDH
+1435 DDH
-1441 DGTGRPLGFYQ
+1441 DGTGLPIGLFQFKRS
-1452 YKLRT
+1452 T
-1457 WNSWAVPG
+1457 WNAAVRAMG
-1465 HTKIMSILDQTM
+1465 GKHNNIHSAVDQIA
-1477 AVLNDSNWR
+1477 AVLADRTWR
-1486 SDLAPI
+1486 SDFPPI
-1492 GTRRGWGPTG
+1492 GVKRGWTPHGY
-1502 HKMFANGGITT
+1502 ANGGIATE
-1513 TPSIFGEAGA
+1513 PSIFGEAGA

-1534 TRAWQLMRQVVDYYA
+1534 TRAWQLMKQVVDYYA
-1549 GSSNQNT
+1549 GSSNQST

-1564 TPLEKRFDEAL
+1564 TPLEKRFDAAL
-1575 AQNQQLINL
+1575 AQNQQLISL

-1594 ANNPTARYRRTQHD
+1594 ANNPTARYRRTQRD
-1608 INMAQAQSLGG
+1608 INLAQAQSLTGI

>member
-1 MAKVQAKMATEVAL
+1 MAKVQAKMATEVSL

-95 KLKRQIDATQEA
+95 KLKKQIDATQEA

-127 TIEQL
+127 TIDQL

-223 RQKLNSLTE
+223 RQKLNSLTG

-247 FGEDSEQ
+247 FGENSEQ

-265 GTKIQETRQRVSE
+265 GTKIQETRQHISE
-278 LNDQMKRTPS
+278 LNEQMKRTPS

-515 IRARTPQLVGDIT
+515 IRARTPQLIGDIT
-528 KPFMKISNPFLKSVR
+528 KPFMSISNPFLKSVR

-611 FFQAFKAGSVAQAKL
+611 FFQAFKAGSAAQAKL

-655 ITSFLL
+655 VTSFLL
-661 ASRAIR
+661 ASRAVR
-667 TLQAGIKGLETLKA
+667 TLQASINGIQT
-681 TGELIKGFSERLRKI
+681 IKNAGNMIQNFGNKVRNI
-696 PNKKTT
+696 PTRKTT
-702 KVEAKTLSA
+702 RIEVNGAQSTRELQAYSNRLDRLPKTKTTTVSA
-711 DRQITTTKDKIKL
+711 NTTQANRNVGAYERQAQRIPRRITTTATA
-724 LPNSKNTN
+724 NT
-732 LTVSNAK
+732 TAATTS
-739 ANAQIVNTNRNL
+739 I
-751 SRIPRSKMIGVSA
+751 SRIGSTAKTASLTSKLSFATIGTA
-764 NVINAERN
+764 
-772 ITNVRTKI
+772 
-780 NGVPK
+780 
-785 TVQIIAKA
+785 AK
-793 NTAGAASNINN
+793 TAGTTISLAFRANPLGVIITGVQLAIAA
-804 IGASSRRSANI
+804 
-815 ARTSFGIIGSS
+815 
-826 AKMASVGLDL
+826 
-836 IGGPAGAIMLA
+836 
-847 VQGFQ
+847 FQ

-857 SAKFRKFV
+857 SAKFRQFA
-865 NGIVSGAMKVGKTL
+865 NGIASGAMKAGKVL
-879 VSGIGGAITKTVGFV
+879 VSGIGGAVTKSVSFV
-894 KNNWKEVGLYLVN
+894 KNNWKEIGLYLVN
-907 PVAGALNS
+907 PVAGAINS

-920 TRFRKFTN
+920 AKFRKFTN
-928 DIVSSAKS
+928 DIVNSAKS
-936 MASKAGRWFGN
+936 MAGKAGRWFGN
-947 MASSAG
+947 MAKSAG
-953 KHISR
+953 KNISN
-958 MAQSARRGWNNMNR
+958 MARSAKRGWNQINR
-972 SAQQSSQR
+972 TSQQSSQR
-980 QIRLHNQMAQRNQ
+980 AIRLHNQMAQRNQ
-993 RSAQQMWTRLSR
+993 QSARQMWNRLRRSWS
-1005 LCIQG
+1005 QG
-1010 WNQSNRLTRQG
+1010 WNRNNQLTRRG
-1021 VQREIQAHR
+1021 VQQQLQNHR
-1030 TMGTRVISFNTQLWN
+1030 LMSTRIILFNTQLW
-1045 RSRQLFT
+1045 RKSQQAFGRGWRYLQRSSRQ
-1052 KGWNDLRNST
+1052 
-1062 RNGTNRVNNEFNRM
+1062 GTNRVNNEFNRM
-1076 RITIGRH
+1076 RISVG
-1083 AQRAMTDASN
+1083 QRAEQAMRDASVR
-1093 HFRNGY
+1093 FRNGY
-1099 RNIQNDTNRWGN
+1099 RDIQTGTSNWRSRMGS
-1111 QLGNLWNNTRNNIGN
+1111 LWNNTRETIGNLANNIRSDSTN
-1126 IGQILSQNSQ
+1126 KFS
-1136 NIFKDMHGRLNDL
+1136 DMHGKLNDL
-1149 TNNGLNQMSDFWHNR
+1149 TNNGLNQMSSFWHDR

-1171 ITDVGG
+1171 ISNVGG
-1177 TIHNNF
+1177 TIHSNF

-1188 NLAKPFEALINGIK
+1188 GLAKPFEGLINGIK
-1202 DGVNWILDHVG
+1202 DGVNWILDKVG

-1226 AAGSN
+1226 AKGTN

-1241 LNDAPGSH
+1241 LNDAPGSN

-1291 TMVQMPVPHAGG
+1291 TMMQMPIPHAGG
-1303 AIGNFFGG
+1303 AVGDFFSGV
-1311 IFDKVGDM
+1311 FDKVGD
-1319 ADDAMDWVDK
+1319 AVDDAADWVDK
-1329 ALKNVVEFGTELFG
+1329 ALKNVVEFGTELFA
-1343 HFVSKVAPKSSD
+1343 HFVSKVSPKSSD
-1355 SINLGLKSDLPGFYA
+1355 SLNLGLKGDLPGFYA
-1370 RQLQAWMKK
+1370 RHLQAWIKK
-1379 QLESMNADA
+1379 QLEAMNADA

-1407 MHQTLS
+1407 MHQSLS

-1452 YKLRT
+1452 YKLST
-1457 WNSWAVPG
+1457 WNAWAVPG

-1492 GTRRGWGPTG
+1492 GVKRGWGPTG
-1502 HKMFANGGITT
+1502 HKLFANGGIAT

-1594 ANNPTARYRRTQHD
+1594 ANNPTARYRRTQRD
-1608 INMAQAQSLGG
+1608 INMAQAQSLGGY

>member
-81 SMTSMTSESATKYL
+81 SMTSMTSESAAKYL

-169 QRQRAAQQIAVEDS
+169 QRQRAAQQMAVEDS
-183 GVKKLSSSMRVQEG
+183 GVRKLSSSMRVQEG

-223 RQKLNSLTE
+223 RQKLSSLTE
-232 IQRREITLLNQTKQR
+232 IQRREIALLNQTKQR
-247 FGEDSEQ
+247 FGENSEQ

-265 GTKIQETRQRVSE
+265 GTKIQETRQHISE
-278 LNDQMKRTPS
+278 LNEQMKRTPS

-415 ADAVGLNGDQIKAV
+415 ADAVGLNGDQIQAV

-515 IRARTPQLVGDIT
+515 IRARTPQLIGDIT
-528 KPFMKISNPFLKSVR
+528 KPFMSISNPFLKSVR

-580 TKLMDNAIRGLTNG
+580 TKLMDNAIRGLTDG

-611 FFQAFKAGSVAQAKL
+611 FFQAFKAGSAAQAKL

-655 ITSFLL
+655 VTSFLL
-661 ASRAIR
+661 ASRAVR

-681 TGELIKGFSERLRKI
+681 TGELIKGFSEKLRKI

-711 DRQITTTKDKIKL
+711 NRQIATTKDKIKL
-724 LPNSKNTN
+724 LPDSKNTS
-732 LTVSNAK
+732 LTVSNTK
-739 ANAQIVNTNRNL
+739 ANTQIANTSRNI
-751 SRIPRSKMIGVSA
+751 SRIPRRKVIGVSA
-764 NVINAERN
+764 NVTNAERN

-793 NTAGAASNINN
+793 NTAGAASSINN

-836 IGGPAGAIMLA
+836 IGGPSGAIMLA

-865 NGIVSGAMKVGKTL
+865 NGIVSGA
-879 VSGIGGAITKTVGFV
+879 
-894 KNNWKEVGLYLVN
+894 
-907 PVAGALNS
+907 
-915 LYKHN
+915 
-920 TRFRKFTN
+920 RK
-928 DIVSSAKS
+928 
-936 MASKAGRWFGN
+936 MASSVGRWFGN
-947 MASSAG
+947 MAKSAG
-953 KHISR
+953 KHISN
-958 MAQSARRGWNNMNR
+958 MARSAKRGWNQINR
-972 SAQQSSQR
+972 TSQQSSQR
-980 QIRLHNQMAQRNQ
+980 EIRLHNQMARRNQ
-993 RSAQQMWTRLSR
+993 QSARQMWNRLRRSWS
-1005 LCIQG
+1005 QG
-1010 WNQSNRLTRQG
+1010 WNQNNRLTRQG
-1021 VQREIQAHR
+1021 VQRQIQEHR
-1030 TMGTRVISFNTQLWN
+1030 TMSNRIALFNTQMWN
-1045 RSRQLFT
+1045 KSRQAFSN
-1052 KGWNDLRNST
+1052 GWRFLQRTSSVGQ
-1062 RNGTNRVNNEFNRM
+1062 RWINNEFNHM
-1076 RITIGRH
+1076 RISVG
-1083 AQRAMTDASN
+1083 QRAQQAMNDASR
-1093 HFRNGY
+1093 HFRDGY
-1099 RNIQNDTNRWGN
+1099 RNIQSNTSNWGARMGRLWNDTK
-1111 QLGNLWNNTRNNIGN
+1111 TNIGN
-1126 IGQILSQNSQ
+1126 IGQNLNQTSQNLFS
-1136 NIFKDMHGRLNDL
+1136 KMHSSLNDI
-1149 TNNGLNQMSDFWHNR
+1149 TNNGLGQMLNGWKNHFSNLIGAINDSSSPVHSAFMGVMKGITSPFTSVVN
-1164 LTGIANI
+1164 GIA
-1171 ITDVGG
+1171 
-1177 TIHNNF
+1177 
-1183 VNMLH
+1183 
-1188 NLAKPFEALINGIK
+1188 KGI
-1202 DGVNWILDHVG
+1202 NWILDKVG
-1213 GDGKL
+1213 GEGKL
-1218 GGFTFNAF
+1218 GTNFSFDGFA
-1226 AAGSN
+1226 N
-1231 GPIDKDQIAL
+1231 GTPGGGLLHDQVAL
-1241 LNDAPGSH
+1241 LNDGNGPH
-1249 YQEMV
+1249 YQEMI
-1254 HRKATG
+1254 HKKKSG
-1260 ETFMLPAKRNMLFPL
+1260 KTFMLPAQRNMIMPL
-1275 QQGDE
+1275 EAGDE

-1285 RAHKLA
+1285 RSHKLA
-1291 TMVQMPVPHAGG
+1291 TALGMPIPHANG
-1303 AIGNFFGG
+1303 AVGSFFSG
-1311 IFDKVGDM
+1311 IWNDVSD
-1319 ADDAMDWVDK
+1319 AASDAMDWVEK
-1329 ALKNVVEFGTELFG
+1329 ALKNVVEFGTETFNHFVESMSGPKDNG
-1343 HFVSKVAPKSSD
+1343 HFFSVSLH
-1355 SINLGLKSDLPGFYA
+1355 NHLPHYIAVEGEK
-1370 RQLQAWMKK
+1370 WIKK
-1379 QLESMNADA
+1379 QLDLLNTADPPGTGVARWKPLALRALHMLGLSSGLVGKVLRQIQTESGGNPKAMGGTD
-1388 QGYVS
+1388 G
-1393 KEKFAQIARHAASL
+1393 
-1407 MHQTLS
+1407 LS
-1413 DGDIDHLYWQGN
+1413 DGHAEGLMQVKPPTFN
-1425 VESGDGANMG
+1425 A
-1435 AGVDDH
+1435 
-1441 DGTGRPLGFYQ
+1441 
-1452 YKLRT
+1452 YKL
-1457 WNSWAVPG
+1457 PG
-1465 HTKIMSILDQTM
+1465 HGNIWNGFDNLL
-1477 AVLNDSNWR
+1477 AGLNYAKHR
-1486 SDLAPI
+1486 YGSDLSFL
-1492 GTRRGWGPTG
+1492 GQG
-1502 HKMFANGGITT
+1502 HGYANGGIAT

-1549 GSSNQNT
+1549 GSSSQST

-1608 INMAQAQSLGG
+1608 INMAQAQSLGGY

>member
-81 SMTSMTSESATKYL
+81 SMTSMTSESAAKYL
-95 KLKRQIDATQEA
+95 KLKKQIDATQEA

-139 KVGTVDSAR
+139 NVGTVDSAR

-169 QRQRAAQQIAVEDS
+169 QQQRAAQQMAVEDS

-223 RQKLNSLTE
+223 RQKLSSLTE
-232 IQRREITLLNQTKQR
+232 IQRREIALLDQTKQR
-247 FGEDSEQ
+247 FGENSEQ

-265 GTKIQETRQRVSE
+265 GTKIQETRQRISE
-278 LNDQMKRTPS
+278 LNEQMRRTPS
-288 GWLGRVSS
+288 GWLGKVSS

-324 FTGALANIQGRL
+324 FTSALANVQGRL

-346 NIEQNKMNATWS
+346 NVEQNKMNATWS

-381 GQSVDVVNELEQGF
+381 GQSVDIVNELEQGF

-415 ADAVGLNGDQIKAV
+415 ADAVGLSGDQIKAV

-515 IRARTPQLVGDIT
+515 IRSRTPQLIGDIT
-528 KPFMKISNPFLKSVR
+528 KPFMSISNPFLKSVR

-549 STDTEFTR
+549 STDAEFTR

-568 IISAFGGSNISA
+568 IISAFGGSNISS
-580 TKLMDNAIRGLTNG
+580 TKLMDNAIRGLTDG

-611 FFQAFKAGSVAQAKL
+611 FFKAFKAGSAAQAKL

-634 SKVLL
+634 SKVML

-661 ASRAIR
+661 ASRAVK
-667 TLQAGIKGLETLKA
+667 TLQAGVKGLET
-681 TGELIKGFSERLRKI
+681 IKTVSGVIGTFG
-696 PNKKTT
+696 
-702 KVEAKTLSA
+702 
-711 DRQITTTKDKIKL
+711 QKIKSIPSRKVTKIQVDGAKSTRDL
-724 LPNSKNTN
+724 QSYSNRLERIPKTKR
-732 LTVSNAK
+732 TVVSASTTQ
-739 ANAQIVNTNRNL
+739 ANRNL
-751 SRIPRSKMIGVSA
+751 GAVQRQAQRVPRAIS
-764 NVINAERN
+764 
-772 ITNVRTKI
+772 VRAT
-780 NGVPK
+780 
-785 TVQIIAKA
+785 A
-793 NTAGAASNINN
+793 NTTQAVT
-804 IGASSRRSANI
+804 NI
-815 ARTSFGIIGSS
+815 ARVGTTSQTAATLSRTSFTLIGTS
-826 AKMASVGLDL
+826 AKIASTGLSL
-836 IGGPAGAIMLA
+836 IGGPAGAIML
-847 VQGFQ
+847 VIQGFQ

-865 NGIVSGAMKVGKTL
+865 DGIAN
-879 VSGIGGAITKTVGFV
+879 A
-894 KNNWKEVGLYLVN
+894 
-907 PVAGALNS
+907 
-915 LYKHN
+915 
-920 TRFRKFTN
+920 
-928 DIVSSAKS
+928 AKS
-936 MASKAGRWFGN
+936 MAGKVGRWFGN
-947 MASSAG
+947 MATSAG
-953 KHISR
+953 KHINR
-958 MAQSARRGWNNMNR
+958 MAQSAKRGWNNMNR
-972 SAQQSSQR
+972 TSQQSSQR
-980 QIRLHNQMAQRNQ
+980 EIRLHNQMAQRNQ
-993 RSAQQMWTRLSR
+993 RAAQQMWSRLSR
-1005 LCIQG
+1005 SWLQG
-1010 WNQSNRLTRQG
+1010 WNLNNRLTRQG
-1021 VQREIQAHR
+1021 VQQQIQQHR
-1030 TMGTRVISFNTQLWN
+1030 TMSTRIAVFNTQLWN
-1045 RSRQLFT
+1045 RSRQAFT

-1062 RNGTNRVNNEFNRM
+1062 RNGTNNINDEFNRM
-1076 RITIGRH
+1076 KVAVG
-1083 AQRAMTDASN
+1083 QRAQQAMNDAKN
-1093 HFRNGY
+1093 HFQRGY
-1099 RNIQNDTNRWGN
+1099 SDIKSNTSGWRGDMANIWSDTRGK
-1111 QLGNLWNNTRNNIGN
+1111 IGN
-1126 IGQILSQNSQ
+1126 IADNLRGDATNKFS
-1136 NIFKDMHGRLNDL
+1136 DMHSKLNDL
-1149 TNNGLNQMSDFWHNR
+1149 TNGGLGKMEDAWHNR
-1164 LTGIANI
+1164 LEGVAEVVTNS
-1171 ITDVGG
+1171 GG
-1177 TIHNNF
+1177 HIFNQFKN
-1183 VNMLH
+1183 VLN
-1188 NLAKPFEALINGIK
+1188 NLAKPFESLINGIK

-1218 GGFTFNAF
+1218 GSFSFPGFANGT
-1226 AAGSN
+1226 N
-1231 GPIDKDQIAL
+1231 GPIEKDQLAL

-1254 HRKATG
+1254 HRASTG

-1275 QQGDE
+1275 QKGDE

-1285 RAHKLA
+1285 RSHQLA
-1291 TMVQMPVPHAGG
+1291 TMMQMPIPHANG
-1303 AIGNFFGG
+1303 AIGDFFSGLWNG
-1311 IFDKVGDM
+1311 AKELEDIAED
-1319 ADDAMDWVDK
+1319 
-1329 ALKNVVEFGTELFG
+1329 ALKDVVGFGKSLFTHFIANVT
-1343 HFVSKVAPKSSD
+1343 PKSTD
-1355 SINLGLKSDLPGFYA
+1355 SLNGGLKLNLPGFFA
-1370 RQLQAWMKK
+1370 EHLKNWLKK
-1379 QLESMNADA
+1379 QLDDIHSADSPA
-1388 QGYVS
+1388 GTMS
-1393 KEKFAQIARHAASL
+1393 KEAFAKAARRAAQSL
-1407 MHQTLS
+1407 GQS
-1413 DGDIDHLYWQGN
+1413 ISGGDIDHLYWQAFT
-1425 VESGDGANMG
+1425 ESSVNPAQNGGY
-1435 AGVDDH
+1435 DDH
-1441 DGTGRPLGFYQ
+1441 DGTGLPIGLFQFKRS
-1452 YKLRT
+1452 T
-1457 WNSWAVPG
+1457 WNAAVRAMG
-1465 HTKIMSILDQTM
+1465 GKHNNIHSAVDQIA
-1477 AVLNDSNWR
+1477 AVLADRTWR
-1486 SDLAPI
+1486 SDFPPI
-1492 GTRRGWGPTG
+1492 GVKRGWTPHGY
-1502 HKMFANGGITT
+1502 ANGGIATE
-1513 TPSIFGEAGA
+1513 PSIFGEAGA

-1534 TRAWQLMRQVVDYYA
+1534 TRAWQLMKQVVDYYA
-1549 GSSNQNT
+1549 GSSNQST

-1564 TPLEKRFDEAL
+1564 TPLEKRFDAAL
-1575 AQNQQLINL
+1575 AQNQQLISL
-1584 IDKLIGVTDS
+1584 IEQLIGVTDS
-1594 ANNPTARYRRTQHD
+1594 ANNPTARYRRTQRD
-1608 INMAQAQSLGG
+1608 INLAQAQSLTGI

>member
-247 FGEDSEQ
+247 FGENSEQ

-580 TKLMDNAIRGLTNG
+580 TKLMDNAIRGLTDG

-611 FFQAFKAGSVAQAKL
+611 FFQAFKAGSAAQAKL

-655 ITSFLL
+655 VTSFLL
-661 ASRAIR
+661 ASRAVR
-667 TLQAGIKGLETLKA
+667 TLQAGIKGLETLKIA
-681 TGELIKGFSERLRKI
+681 SQAIGKFSSRVK
-696 PNKKTT
+696 
-702 KVEAKTLSA
+702 
-711 DRQITTTKDKIKL
+711 
-724 LPNSKNTN
+724 
-732 LTVSNAK
+732 
-739 ANAQIVNTNRNL
+739 
-751 SRIPRSKMIGVSA
+751 RIPTRHVTKMQVD
-764 NVINAERN
+764 
-772 ITNVRTKI
+772 
-780 NGVPK
+780 
-785 TVQIIAKA
+785 
-793 NTAGAASNINN
+793 
-804 IGASSRRSANI
+804 GASSTRDLQNFSRRVDRIPKTKTTTLRANTSQ
-815 ARTSFGIIGSS
+815 AVSNVTRVGTASRTAATLSRSSFSIIGTS
-826 AKMASVGLDL
+826 ARIASTGLSL

-865 NGIVSGAMKVGKTL
+865 NGIVSGARKM
-879 VSGIGGAITKTVGFV
+879 
-894 KNNWKEVGLYLVN
+894 
-907 PVAGALNS
+907 AGN
-915 LYKHN
+915 
-920 TRFRKFTN
+920 
-928 DIVSSAKS
+928 V
-936 MASKAGRWFGN
+936 GRWFVN
-947 MASSAG
+947 MAKSAG
-953 KHISR
+953 KHINN
-958 MAQSARRGWNNMNR
+958 MARSAKRGWNQINR
-972 SAQQSSQR
+972 TSQQSSQR
-980 QIRLHNQMAQRNQ
+980 EIRLHNQMAQRNQ
-993 RSAQQMWTRLSR
+993 QSARQMWNRLRRSWS
-1005 LCIQG
+1005 QG
-1010 WNQSNRLTRQG
+1010 WNWNNQLTRRG
-1021 VQREIQAHR
+1021 VQQQLREHKTLGSQIA
-1030 TMGTRVISFNTQLWN
+1030 VLNTQMWSK
-1045 RSRQLFT
+1045 SRQVFS
-1052 KGWNDLRNST
+1052 KGYQDIREKTSNWRSNMHNIWNDTKNKLGNVADNIKNNST
-1062 RNGTNRVNNEFNRM
+1062 
-1076 RITIGRH
+1076 
-1083 AQRAMTDASN
+1083 
-1093 HFRNGY
+1093 
-1099 RNIQNDTNRWGN
+1099 
-1111 QLGNLWNNTRNNIGN
+1111 NLFSKMHSSLNNIT
-1126 IGQILSQNSQ
+1126 S
-1136 NIFKDMHGRLNDL
+1136 
-1149 TNNGLNQMSDFWHNR
+1149 NGLGQMLSGWKDHFSKLIGAITDSSSPVHNAFMGVMKGI
-1164 LTGIANI
+1164 TAPFAAVVNGIA
-1171 ITDVGG
+1171 
-1177 TIHNNF
+1177 
-1183 VNMLH
+1183 
-1188 NLAKPFEALINGIK
+1188 K
-1202 DGVNWILDHVG
+1202 GVNWILDKVG
-1213 GDGKL
+1213 GEGKL
-1218 GGFTFNAF
+1218 GTNFSFNGFA
-1226 AAGSN
+1226 N
-1231 GPIDKDQIAL
+1231 GTPNGGILHDQIAL
-1241 LNDAPGSH
+1241 LNDGNGPH

-1254 HRKATG
+1254 HKKSTG
-1260 ETFMLPAKRNMLFPL
+1260 KTFMLPAQRNMLFPL
-1275 QQGDE
+1275 EAGDE

-1285 RAHKLA
+1285 RSHKLA
-1291 TMVQMPVPHAGG
+1291 TMMKMPVPHANGS
-1303 AIGNFFGG
+1303 IGSFFSG
-1311 IFDKVGDM
+1311 IWDKVSDA
-1319 ADDAMDWVDK
+1319 ADDAMDWVEK
-1329 ALKNVVEFGTELFG
+1329 ALKNVVEFGTETFNHFVNKMSGPKDNG
-1343 HFVSKVAPKSSD
+1343 HFFSV
-1355 SINLGLKSDLPGFYA
+1355 NLHNHIPHYIAVEGEK
-1370 RQLQAWMKK
+1370 WIKK
-1379 QLESMNADA
+1379 QLEAMQDDNGDA
-1388 QGYVS
+1388 ITPEMIRKAAAKVHEHVTAG
-1393 KEKFAQIARHAASL
+1393 EIAQI
-1407 MHQTLS
+1407 
-1413 DGDIDHLYWQGN
+1413 IN
-1425 VESGDGANMG
+1425 VANHESNNRSKGVENDWDSNAK
-1435 AGVDDH
+1435 AGTPSKGVLQFIQPTFDK
-1441 DGTGRPLGFYQ
+1441 Y
-1452 YKLRT
+1452 
-1457 WNSWAVPG
+1457 AVKG
-1465 HTKIMSILDQTM
+1465 HHNIWKAFDQVL
-1477 AVLNDSNWR
+1477 ALLNDSNWR
-1486 SDLAPI
+1486 SDLHT
-1492 GTRRGWGPTG
+1492 GGWGPTG
-1502 HKMFANGGITT
+1502 SPRGFANGGIAT

-1549 GSSNQNT
+1549 GSSNQST

-1594 ANNPTARYRRTQHD
+1594 VNNPTARYRRTQHD
-1608 INMAQAQSLGG
+1608 INMAQAQSLGGY

>member
-81 SMTSMTSESATKYL
+81 SMTSMTSESAAKYL
-95 KLKRQIDATQEA
+95 KLKKQIDATQEA

-139 KVGTVDSAR
+139 NVGTVDSAR

-169 QRQRAAQQIAVEDS
+169 QQQRAAQQMAVEDS

-223 RQKLNSLTE
+223 RQKLSSLTE
-232 IQRREITLLNQTKQR
+232 IQRREIALLDQTKQR
-247 FGEDSEQ
+247 FGENSEQ

-265 GTKIQETRQRVSE
+265 GTKIQETRQRISE
-278 LNDQMKRTPS
+278 LNEQMRRTPS
-288 GWLGRVSS
+288 GWLGKVSS

-324 FTGALANIQGRL
+324 FTSALANVQGRL

-346 NIEQNKMNATWS
+346 NVEQNKMNATWS

-381 GQSVDVVNELEQGF
+381 GQSVDIVNELEQGF

-415 ADAVGLNGDQIKAV
+415 ADAVGLSGDQIKAV

-515 IRARTPQLVGDIT
+515 IRSRTPQLIGDIT
-528 KPFMKISNPFLKSVR
+528 KPFMSISNPFLKSVR

-549 STDTEFTR
+549 STDAEFTR

-568 IISAFGGSNISA
+568 IISAFGGSNISS
-580 TKLMDNAIRGLTNG
+580 TKLMDNAIRGLTDG

-611 FFQAFKAGSVAQAKL
+611 FFKAFKAGSAAQAKL

-634 SKVLL
+634 SKVML

-661 ASRAIR
+661 ASRAVK
-667 TLQAGIKGLETLKA
+667 TLQAGVKGLET
-681 TGELIKGFSERLRKI
+681 IKTVSGVIGTFG
-696 PNKKTT
+696 
-702 KVEAKTLSA
+702 
-711 DRQITTTKDKIKL
+711 QKIKSIPSRKVTKIQVDGAKSTRDL
-724 LPNSKNTN
+724 RSYSNRLERIPKTKR
-732 LTVSNAK
+732 TVVSASTTQ
-739 ANAQIVNTNRNL
+739 ANRNL
-751 SRIPRSKMIGVSA
+751 GAVQRQAQRVPRAIS
-764 NVINAERN
+764 
-772 ITNVRTKI
+772 VRAT
-780 NGVPK
+780 
-785 TVQIIAKA
+785 A
-793 NTAGAASNINN
+793 NTTQAVT
-804 IGASSRRSANI
+804 NI
-815 ARTSFGIIGSS
+815 ARVGTTSQTAATLSRTSFTLIGTS
-826 AKMASVGLDL
+826 AKIASTGLSL
-836 IGGPAGAIMLA
+836 IGGPAGAIML
-847 VQGFQ
+847 VIQGFQ

-865 NGIVSGAMKVGKTL
+865 DGIAN
-879 VSGIGGAITKTVGFV
+879 A
-894 KNNWKEVGLYLVN
+894 
-907 PVAGALNS
+907 
-915 LYKHN
+915 
-920 TRFRKFTN
+920 
-928 DIVSSAKS
+928 AKS
-936 MASKAGRWFGN
+936 MAGKVGRWFGN
-947 MASSAG
+947 MAKNAG
-953 KHISR
+953 KNITSTVKSWQRGWKNMNKQSQHSTQQEMRYHQRLAKEAQRQHTRMWNSTKKEAVRGWSQLNQRAARGVQQQIRQHQQMAKREQALHNRMWATTKKSFISGWNGLQTSTKNGVAR
-958 MAQSARRGWNNMNR
+958 INGHFDNMKQTVTKHAHEAMQNAGNHFKNGYNDIKAQSGNWRDKMADLWGNTKDKIGGLADNIR
-972 SAQQSSQR
+972 S
-980 QIRLHNQMAQRNQ
+980 
-993 RSAQQMWTRLSR
+993 
-1005 LCIQG
+1005 
-1010 WNQSNRLTRQG
+1010 
-1021 VQREIQAHR
+1021 
-1030 TMGTRVISFNTQLWN
+1030 
-1045 RSRQLFT
+1045 
-1052 KGWNDLRNST
+1052 NST
-1062 RNGTNRVNNEFNRM
+1062 NKF
-1076 RITIGRH
+1076 
-1083 AQRAMTDASN
+1083 S
-1093 HFRNGY
+1093 
-1099 RNIQNDTNRWGN
+1099 
-1111 QLGNLWNNTRNNIGN
+1111 
-1126 IGQILSQNSQ
+1126 
-1136 NIFKDMHGRLNDL
+1136 DMHSKLNDL
-1149 TNNGLNQMSDFWHNR
+1149 TDGGLGKMEDAWHNR
-1164 LTGIANI
+1164 LESIAGVI
-1171 ITDVGG
+1171 SSSGKHIWQQ
-1177 TIHNNF
+1177 F
-1183 VNMLH
+1183 VDLLTT
-1188 NLAKPFEALINGIK
+1188 LAKPFKDLINDIIEGI
-1202 DGVNWILDHVG
+1202 NWVLDHVG

-1218 GGFTFNAF
+1218 GKFEFSF
-1226 AAGSN
+1226 GSYAT
-1231 GPIDKDQIAL
+1231 GTPDGGILHDQVAL
-1241 LNDAPGSH
+1241 LNDGNGPH

-1254 HRKATG
+1254 HRASTG

-1275 QQGDE
+1275 QKGDE

-1285 RAHKLA
+1285 RSHQLA
-1291 TMVQMPVPHAGG
+1291 TMMQMPIPHANG
-1303 AIGNFFGG
+1303 AIGDFFSGLWNG
-1311 IFDKVGDM
+1311 AKELEDIAED
-1319 ADDAMDWVDK
+1319 
-1329 ALKNVVEFGTELFG
+1329 ALKDVVGFGKSLFTHFIANVT
-1343 HFVSKVAPKSSD
+1343 PKSTD
-1355 SINLGLKSDLPGFYA
+1355 SLNSGLKFNLPGFFA
-1370 RQLQAWMKK
+1370 ERLKNWLKK
-1379 QLESMNADA
+1379 QLDDIHSADSPA
-1388 QGYVS
+1388 GTMS
-1393 KEKFAQIARHAASL
+1393 KEEFAKAARRAAQSL
-1407 MHQTLS
+1407 GQS
-1413 DGDIDHLYWQGN
+1413 ISSGDIDHLYWQAFT
-1425 VESGDGANMG
+1425 ESSVNPAQNGGY
-1435 AGVDDH
+1435 DDH
-1441 DGTGRPLGFYQ
+1441 DGTGLPIGLFQFKRS
-1452 YKLRT
+1452 T
-1457 WNSWAVPG
+1457 WNAAVRAMG
-1465 HTKIMSILDQTM
+1465 GKHNNIHSAVDQIA
-1477 AVLNDSNWR
+1477 AVLADRTWR
-1486 SDLAPI
+1486 SDFPPI
-1492 GTRRGWGPTG
+1492 GVKRGWTPHGY
-1502 HKMFANGGITT
+1502 ANGGIATE
-1513 TPSIFGEAGA
+1513 PSIFGEAGA

-1534 TRAWQLMRQVVDYYA
+1534 TRAWQLMKQVVDYYA

-1564 TPLEKRFDEAL
+1564 TPLEKRFDAAL
-1575 AQNQQLINL
+1575 AQNQQLISL
-1584 IDKLIGVTDS
+1584 IEQLIGVTDS
-1594 ANNPTARYRRTQHD
+1594 ANNPTARYRRTQRD
-1608 INMAQAQSLGG
+1608 INLAQAQSLTGI

>member
-51 AGAARAKYTGLG
+51 AGAARAKYNGLG

-81 SMTSMTSESATKYL
+81 SMTSMTSESAAKYL
-95 KLKRQIDATQEA
+95 KLKKQIDATQEA

-139 KVGTVDSAR
+139 NVGTVDSAR

-169 QRQRAAQQIAVEDS
+169 QQQRAAQQMAVEDS

-223 RQKLNSLTE
+223 RQKLSSLTE
-232 IQRREITLLNQTKQR
+232 IQRREIALLDQTKQR
-247 FGEDSEQ
+247 FGENSEQ

-265 GTKIQETRQRVSE
+265 GTKIQETRQRISE
-278 LNDQMKRTPS
+278 LNEQMRQTPS

-296 RLDSIQGKADRVST
+296 RLDSIQGKADRVSV

-324 FTGALANIQGRL
+324 FTGALANVQGRL

-381 GQSVDVVNELEQGF
+381 GQSVDIVNELEQGF

-415 ADAVGLNGDQIKAV
+415 ADAVGLSGDQIKAV

-515 IRARTPQLVGDIT
+515 IRSRTPQLIGDIT
-528 KPFMKISNPFLKSVR
+528 KPFMSISNPFLKSVR

-549 STDTEFTR
+549 STDAEFTR

-568 IISAFGGSNISA
+568 IISAFGGSNISS
-580 TKLMDNAIRGLTNG
+580 TKLMDNAIRGLTDG

-611 FFQAFKAGSVAQAKL
+611 FFKAFKAGSAAQAKL

-634 SKVLL
+634 SKVML

-661 ASRAIR
+661 ASRAVR
-667 TLQAGIKGLETLKA
+667 TLQAGIKGLETLKIA
-681 TGELIKGFSERLRKI
+681 SQAIGNFSNRVKRI
-696 PNKKTT
+696 PNRHVT
-702 KVEAKTLSA
+702 KMQV
-711 DRQITTTKDKIKL
+711 D
-724 LPNSKNTN
+724 
-732 LTVSNAK
+732 
-739 ANAQIVNTNRNL
+739 
-751 SRIPRSKMIGVSA
+751 
-764 NVINAERN
+764 
-772 ITNVRTKI
+772 
-780 NGVPK
+780 
-785 TVQIIAKA
+785 
-793 NTAGAASNINN
+793 
-804 IGASSRRSANI
+804 GASSTRDLQNFSRRVDRIPKAKTTTLHANTSQ
-815 ARTSFGIIGSS
+815 AVTNVTRVGTASRTAATLSRTSFSIIGTS
-826 AKMASVGLDL
+826 ARIASTGLGL

-865 NGIVSGAMKVGKTL
+865 DGIAN
-879 VSGIGGAITKTVGFV
+879 A
-894 KNNWKEVGLYLVN
+894 
-907 PVAGALNS
+907 
-915 LYKHN
+915 
-920 TRFRKFTN
+920 
-928 DIVSSAKS
+928 AKS
-936 MASKAGRWFGN
+936 MAGKVGRWFGN
-947 MASSAG
+947 MATSAG
-953 KHISR
+953 KHINR
-958 MAQSARRGWNNMNR
+958 MAQSAKRGWNNINR
-972 SAQQSSQR
+972 TSQQSSQR
-980 QIRLHNQMAQRNQ
+980 EIRLHNQMAQRNQ
-993 RSAQQMWTRLSR
+993 RAAQQMWSRLSR
-1005 LCIQG
+1005 SWLQG
-1010 WNQSNRLTRQG
+1010 WNLNNRLTRQG
-1021 VQREIQAHR
+1021 VQQQIQQHR
-1030 TMGTRVISFNTQLWN
+1030 TMSTRIAVFNTQLWN
-1045 RSRQLFT
+1045 RSRQAFT

-1062 RNGTNRVNNEFNRM
+1062 RNGTNNINNEFNQM
-1076 RITIGRH
+1076 KVAVG
-1083 AQRAMTDASN
+1083 QRAQQAMNDAKN
-1093 HFRNGY
+1093 HFQRGY
-1099 RNIQNDTNRWGN
+1099 SDIKSNTSGWRGDMANIWSDTRGKISNIAD
-1111 QLGNLWNNTRNNIGN
+1111 NLRGDATNKF
-1126 IGQILSQNSQ
+1126 S
-1136 NIFKDMHGRLNDL
+1136 DMHSKLNDL
-1149 TNNGLNQMSDFWHNR
+1149 TNGGLGKMEDAWHNR
-1164 LTGIANI
+1164 LEGIAEVVTNS
-1171 ITDVGG
+1171 GG
-1177 TIHNNF
+1177 HIFNQFKN
-1183 VNMLH
+1183 VLN
-1188 NLAKPFEALINGIK
+1188 NLAKPFESLINGIK

-1218 GGFTFNAF
+1218 GSFSFPGFANGT
-1226 AAGSN
+1226 N
-1231 GPIDKDQIAL
+1231 GPIEKDQLAL

-1254 HRKATG
+1254 HRASTG

-1275 QQGDE
+1275 QKGDE

-1285 RAHKLA
+1285 RSHQLA
-1291 TMVQMPVPHAGG
+1291 TMMQMPIPHANG
-1303 AIGNFFGG
+1303 AIGDFFSGLWNG
-1311 IFDKVGDM
+1311 AKELEDIAED
-1319 ADDAMDWVDK
+1319 
-1329 ALKNVVEFGTELFG
+1329 ALKNVVGFGKSLFT
-1343 HFVSKVAPKSSD
+1343 HFIANVTPKSTD
-1355 SINLGLKSDLPGFYA
+1355 SLNSGLKLNLPGFYA
-1370 RQLQAWMKK
+1370 EHLKNWIKK
-1379 QLESMNADA
+1379 QLDDLGSDTPKNGNWAPVVKKALRKNGLPDSEAYVNAWLKQIQTESGGNPKAV
-1388 QGYVS
+1388 QGN
-1393 KEKFAQIARHAASL
+1393 I
-1407 MHQTLS
+1407 
-1413 DGDIDHLYWQGN
+1413 GDIN
-1425 VESGDGANMG
+1425 NATGDLAKGLVQTISATFN
-1435 AGVDDH
+1435 A
-1441 DGTGRPLGFYQ
+1441 
-1452 YKLRT
+1452 YKF
-1457 WNSWAVPG
+1457 PG
-1465 HTKIMSILDQTM
+1465 HGNIFNGYDNL
-1477 AVLNDSNWR
+1477 
-1486 SDLAPI
+1486 LAGIAYAKAKYGASGMLSVI
-1492 GTRRGWGPTG
+1492 GHG
-1502 HKMFANGGITT
+1502 HGYANGGIAT

-1534 TRAWQLMRQVVDYYA
+1534 TRAWQLMKQVVDYYA
-1549 GSSNQNT
+1549 GSSNQST

-1564 TPLEKRFDEAL
+1564 TPLEKRFDAAL
-1575 AQNQQLINL
+1575 AQNQQLISL
-1584 IDKLIGVTDS
+1584 IEQLIGVTDS
-1594 ANNPTARYRRTQHD
+1594 ANNPTARYRRTQRD
-1608 INMAQAQSLGG
+1608 INLAQAQSLTGI